1 MQAWQAQ
8 VVGKS
13 NMPHARDPQPSK
25 STRLEVIRAVGKYMD
40 LGLTFV
46 VAAGGGS
53 LGGYWLDSRL
63 GTTPWL
69 FLVGALLGIA
79 AGFYHFF
86 SVVLR
91 K

>member
-1 MQAWQAQ
+1 
-8 VVGKS
+8 
-13 NMPHARDPQPSK
+13 MPDAHKPPPPK

-40 LGLTFV
+40 IGFIFV
-46 VAAGGGS
+46 VAIGGGA
-53 LGGYWLDSRL
+53 LGGYWLDAWL

-86 SVVLR
+86 SNVLR

>member
-1 MQAWQAQ
+1 
-8 VVGKS
+8 
-13 NMPHARDPQPSK
+13 MPEAHKPAPPKPS
-25 STRLEVIRAVGKYMD
+25 RLEVIRAVGKYMD
-40 LGLTFV
+40 IGFIFV
-46 VAAGGGS
+46 VAAGGGG

-69 FLVGALLGIA
+69 FLVGSLLGIA

-86 SVVLR
+86 SIVLR

>member
-1 MQAWQAQ
+1 
-8 VVGKS
+8 
-13 NMPHARDPQPSK
+13 MPEAHTPPPPK
-25 STRLEVIRAVGKYMD
+25 PTRLDVIRTVGKYMD
-40 LGLTFV
+40 LGFMFV
-46 VAAGGGS
+46 VAIGGGA

-63 GTTPWL
+63 ETAPWL
-69 FLVGALLGIA
+69 LLVGALLGIA

>member
-1 MQAWQAQ
+1 
-8 VVGKS
+8 
-13 NMPHARDPQPSK
+13 MPEAHKPPPPK

-40 LGLTFV
+40 IGFMFV
-46 VAAGGGS
+46 VTVGGGA
-53 LGGYWLDSRL
+53 LGGYWLDARL

-69 FLVGALLGIA
+69 LLVGALLGIA

-86 SVVLR
+86 SIVLR

>member
-1 MQAWQAQ
+1 M
-8 VVGKS
+8 S
-13 NMPHARDPQPSK
+13 YARKPQPSK
-25 STRLEVIRAVGKYMD
+25 STWPEVIRTVGKYMD

-46 VAAGGGS
+46 VAAVGGAGV
-53 LGGYWLDSRL
+53 GYWLDSRL
-63 GTTPWL
+63 GTKPWL
-69 FLVGALLGIA
+69 LLVGALLGIT

>member
-1 MQAWQAQ
+1 MT
-8 VVGKS
+8 
-13 NMPHARDPQPSK
+13 HAHKPQPSK
-25 STRLEVIRAVGKYMD
+25 STRLEVIRTVGKYMD

-46 VAAGGGS
+46 VATGGGA
-53 LGGYWLDSRL
+53 LGGYWLDMRL
-63 GTTPWL
+63 GHKTPWL
-69 FLVGALLGIA
+69 FLVGALLGIT

>member
-1 MQAWQAQ
+1 MPQAH
-8 VVGKS
+8 K
-13 NMPHARDPQPSK
+13 PQPSK
-25 STRLEVIRAVGKYMD
+25 STRLEVIRTVGKYMG

-46 VAAGGGS
+46 IAAAGGS

-63 GTTPWL
+63 ETTPWL

>member
-1 MQAWQAQ
+1 MVGK
-8 VVGKS
+8 VVGKD
-13 NMPHARDPQPSK
+13 NMPQARKPQPSK
-25 STRLEVIRAVGKYMD
+25 STRLEVIRTVGKYMD

-46 VAAGGGS
+46 IAAAGGS

-69 FLVGALLGIA
+69 FLVGALLGIT